1 VTPLPIDSH
10 LSPVIDALK
19 DHRSLV
25 LVAEP
30 GAGKTTRVPPA
41 IVEAGLL
48 SKEHPNL
55 VMLQPRRVAARAA
68 ATRIAQE
75 RDWEVGGQVGYQVRF
90 EKRMT
95 AQTRL
100 RVVTEGILNR
110 QLLDDPFLPGVG
122 CVVLDEF
129 HERSIHSDLAI
140 AFLKEIRNTVREDL
154 LIVVMSATLEA
165 EPVAKFLGDAPIVNV
180 PGRTFPIDIRYMNPA
195 EGRLHERVADAV
207 IDAVSRDTA
216 GGHVLVFLPGAEE
229 IRRAAEMLSDFARR
243 ESLLLRPLHGTLP
256 FDEQVR
262 ALEPNNQRKIILATN
277 IAETSLTVEGVT
289 LVIDSGFARIAG
301 YDAER
306 GLDRLDLKRI
316 SQASAKQR
324 AGRAGRTAPGTCVR
338 LWTSKEQEALNAF
351 ELPEIQR
358 VDLAQT
364 ILAMHGWG
372 TTNPRSF
379 GWFQTPS
386 EDAISSAERLLA
398 MLGALT
404 SETNGSITDLGR
416 QMLALPVHPRLARLM
431 IEASRVGLTRE
442 GATLASLLSEKDIL
456 RSGDPRDRAAK
467 TTGPSDLLYRLE
479 LMEARSELLDRVAVQ
494 QVIKTSQEL
503 RRFSPSPPAGEG
515 RGEGNDPAKVSS
527 IVRARPTPHPNP
539 LPQGERE
546 QRLLLLTY
554 PDRVVRRRESDH
566 TRGVM
571 VGGGGV
577 RLASES
583 IVTRSEFYLAL
594 DARRDD
600 RSANRESLVRIASA
614 IEEEWLEELFPDFL
628 RKTREAVYDEQRQRV
643 VGHGKIFF
651 LDLLIREDKD
661 AAVDPQ
667 LASRVLAD
675 ALAPRALEIFSS
687 DEATSDLMSR
697 VNLLREAM
705 PEQNFPALDA
715 ATLADILREACDRKK
730 SLADVKRQSLVTIL
744 HNQLHY
750 PLDRLL
756 EQHAPTQLEVPS
768 GSRIRV
774 DYSRKPPALSVRL
787 QELFGWTDTPR
798 VANGR
803 VPVTLE
809 LLGPNFRPVQVT
821 QDLRSFWTNTYP
833 QVRKDLRARYPKH
846 SWPEDPFGAKPEAKG
861 RRKG

>member
-1 VTPLPIDSH
+1 MTPLPIDPH
-10 LSPVIDALK
+10 LPAILDAVRS
-19 DHRSLV
+19 HRSLV

-48 SKEHPNL
+48 SGENPNL

-68 ATRIAQE
+68 ATRIASE
-75 RDWEVGGQVGYQVRF
+75 RRWEVGRQVGYQVRF

-100 RVVTEGILNR
+100 RVITEGILNR

-140 AFLKEIRNTVREDL
+140 AFLREIRNTVRDDL

-165 EPVAKFLGDAPIVNV
+165 EPVSKFLDGAPILNV
-180 PGRTFPIDIRYMNPA
+180 PGRTFPIDIRYISPSQ
-195 EGRLHERVADAV
+195 GRLHERAADMT
-207 IDAVSRDTA
+207 IDAITRDTTS
-216 GGHVLVFLPGAEE
+216 GHVLVFLPGADE
-229 IRRAAEMLSDFARR
+229 IRRTGELLSDFARR
-243 ESLLLRPLHGTLP
+243 ENLLIRQLHGSLP
-256 FDEQVR
+256 FEQQVQ
-262 ALEPNNQRKIILATN
+262 ALEPTNQRKIILSTN
-277 IAETSLTVEGVT
+277 IAETSLTIEGVT

-316 SQASAKQR
+316 SQAAAKQR
-324 AGRAGRTAPGTCVR
+324 AGRAGRTAPGTCIR
-338 LWTSKEQEALNAF
+338 LWTSKEQIELPPF

-364 ILAMHGWG
+364 VLAMHGWG
-372 TTNPRSF
+372 TTNPRTF
-379 GWFQTPS
+379 GWFQPPS
-386 EDAISSAERLLA
+386 EEAIASAERLLA

-404 SETNGSITDLGR
+404 SETNGSITELGR

-431 IEASRVGLTRE
+431 IAASRAGLPRE
-442 GATLASLLSEKDIL
+442 GATLAALLSEKDVL
-456 RSGDPRDRAAK
+456 RSGDPRDRMAK
-467 TTGPSDLLYRLE
+467 TIGESDLLYRMQ
-479 LMEARSELLDRVAVQ
+479 LMESRSDLLDRTAVM
-494 QVIKTSQEL
+494 QVVKTRDEL
-503 RRFSPSPPAGEG
+503 ISLSPRERAGAREG
-515 RGEGNDPAKVSS
+515 DPKNHLNARDHARSSRPHPEPLPRGERG
-527 IVRARPTPHPNP
+527 
-539 LPQGERE
+539 LL
-546 QRLLLLTY
+546 RLLLLAY
-554 PDRVVRRRESDH
+554 PDRVVRQRSSDP
-566 TRGVM
+566 TRGAM

-577 RLASES
+577 RLATES

-600 RSANRESLVRIASA
+600 RSSTRESLVRIASA
-614 IEEEWLEELFPDFL
+614 IEEEWLEDLFPAFL
-628 RKTREAVYDEQRQRV
+628 RKVREAVYDETRERV
-643 VGHGKIFF
+643 VGRGQIFF

-661 AAVDPQ
+661 AEVDP
-667 LASRVLAD
+667 ASASKVLAE
-675 ALAPRALEIFSS
+675 ALAPRAAELFNA
-687 DEATSDLMSR
+687 DEDAAQLIAR

-705 PEQNFPALDA
+705 PEQKFPAFDD
-715 ATLADILREACDRKK
+715 ATLGEILRDACAGRK
-730 SLADVKRQSLVTIL
+730 SLAQVKQQSLATIL

-756 EQHAPTQLEVPS
+756 EQHAPTHLAVPS
-768 GSRIRV
+768 GSQIRV
-774 DYSRKPPALSVRL
+774 DYLRKPPALSARL

-798 VANGR
+798 IANGR
-803 VPVTLE
+803 VAVTLE
-809 LLGPNFRPVQVT
+809 LLGPNYRPVQVT
-821 QDLRSFWTNTYP
+821 QDLRSFWMNTYP

-846 SWPEDPFGAKPEAKG
+846 AWPEDPFSAKPEARGG
-861 RRKG
+861 RRR